1 MFPQETLDNLRK
13 AMANTH
19 IMCATMLDTKVRN
32 SSCQHRRQATGPA
45 HAAIYALAAWLPR
58 DSGQPSSF

>member
-19 IMCATMLDTKVRN
+19 IMCATMLDTKVRS
-32 SSCQHRRQATGPA
+32 SSCQHSDRPGTCSDQRSGC
-45 HAAIYALAAWLPR
+45 LAAQ
-58 DSGQPSSF
+58 GTQPAKQLD